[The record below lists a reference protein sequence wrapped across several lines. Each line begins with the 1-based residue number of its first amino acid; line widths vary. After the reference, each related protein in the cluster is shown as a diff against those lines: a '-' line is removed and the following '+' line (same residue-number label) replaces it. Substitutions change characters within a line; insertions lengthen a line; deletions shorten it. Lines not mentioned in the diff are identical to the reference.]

1 LKGIEP
7 KSRSL
12 RTQSE
17 RLEGLSNLAY
27 HSIVKTSFCTE
38 RELRNTEFDILIFGA
53 EYECFEMKDV
63 TNYCPSGRTTA
74 IYSLKYLL
82 EEGFVEILKEKSMY
96 NNRLYCLTQKGRYC
110 VTQFYNQLKLFSN
123 EV

>member
-1 LKGIEP
+1 MKG
-7 KSRSL
+7 L
-12 RTQSE
+12 N
-17 RLEGLSNLAY
+17 NLAY
-27 HSIVKTSFCTE
+27 HSIVKSNFCSD

-53 EYECFEMKDV
+53 EFECFEMKDV
-63 TNYCPSGRTTA
+63 TNYCPSGRTTS

-82 EEGFVEILKEKSMY
+82 SEDFIEILKEKSMY